1 MNELPDDMKLFLK
14 EVEKVGYNCRVL
26 ECFDMYDF
34 LISIDNEIDIQ
45 LNSLEFKKSIWSLI
59 QIDVFNGEAYN
70 SKAFKD
76 LGQAIDYA
84 FLTLDSND
92 DAFKVVITNIE
103 IK

>member
-1 MNELPDDMKLFLK
+1 MNNLPDDMQDFLN
-14 EVEKVGYNCRVL
+14 EIEKIGYKYRVS
-26 ECFDMYDF
+26 EYFDMYDY

-84 FLTLDSND
+84 FLALDSND